1 MIYSKVNGKPMH
13 CNDSFFCRGSELDIH
28 LRQSDL
34 LFQEGSVMELVNS
47 DDDEFDTLIEAVEDI
62 RILHQSIKIIV
73 DQI

>member
-1 MIYSKVNGKPMH
+1 MH
-13 CNDSFFCRGSELDIH
+13 CNDSFFCRGSRLDIH

-34 LFQEGSVMELVNS
+34 LFQEGSVMELVNF

>member
-1 MIYSKVNGKPMH
+1 MH
-13 CNDSFFCRGSELDIH
+13 CDETFFCRGSELDIH
-28 LRQSDL
+28 LRQSEL

-62 RILHQSIKIIV
+62 RILHQSIKITV

>member
-1 MIYSKVNGKPMH
+1 MH
-13 CNDSFFCRGSELDIH
+13 CDETFFCRGSELDIH
-28 LRQSDL
+28 LRQSDM

-62 RILHQSIKIIV
+62 RILHQSIKITV